1 MPDKYITIGGVDMTV
16 NKPCPMQYASCI
28 LTRYD
33 SGVSNQ
39 QKARTGV
46 LLKKVGKEDKN
57 E

>member
-1 MPDKYITIGGVDMTV
+1 MSDKYITIGGVDMTV

-46 LLKKVGKEDKN
+46 LLKKVRKEDKN